1 MSKVAVLGSGDVG
14 KTLAKGFE
22 KHGYEVKQVSRG
34 EFASASKWADI
45 VVLAVKGTVAEAALE
60 TAGAE
65 NIAGKPV
72 LDTTNPIS
80 DEKPENGVI
89 RYFTGP
95 NDSLMERLQKKFPDA
110 KLVKVFSCVGN
121 AFMVNPDF
129 GGAKPTMFICGNDAG
144 AKETTRAILDKFGW
158 ETEDMGSVTSARAI
172 EPLCILWCARG
183 FIGNGWTHAFKLL
196 KK

>member
-1 MSKVAVLGSGDVG
+1 MSKVAILGSGDVG

-45 VVLAVKGTVAEAALE
+45 VVLAVKGTVAESALD

-65 NIAGKPV
+65 NLAGKPV
-72 LDTTNPIS
+72 LDATNPIAE
-80 DEKPENGVI
+80 EKPENGVI

-95 NDSLMERLQKKFPDA
+95 NESLMERLQAKFPSA
-110 KLVKVFSCVGN
+110 KLVKCFSCVGN

-129 GGAKPTMFICGNDAG
+129 GGTKPTMFICGNDAG
-144 AKETTRAILDKFGW
+144 AKETTKGILDKFGW
-158 ETEDMGSVTSARAI
+158 ETADMGTVTSARAI
-172 EPLCILWCARG
+172 EPLCILWCLPG
-183 FIGNGWTHAFKLL
+183 FLNNQWTHAFKLL

>member
-14 KTLAKGFE
+14 KSLAKGFE

-80 DEKPENGVI
+80 EEKPDNGVI

-129 GGAKPTMFICGNDAG
+129 GGVKPTMFICGNDAG
-144 AKETTRAILDKFGW
+144 AKETTRGILDKFGW

-183 FIGNGWTHAFKLL
+183 FIGNGWVHAFKLL